1 MQTNALTPDKEEY
14 DEAPARLRGDLW
26 GNDAIVLS
34 SCYQFTIKRQNK
46 LYNRLCQLI
55 FQSSLACF
63 GSMARGS
70 RAGVSVQWH
79 SEKTVSKSHCTVHV
93 VSQYYVCA

>member
-1 MQTNALTPDKEEY
+1 MNWQRTIQTNALTPDKEEY

-26 GNDAIVLS
+26 GNVEIVLS

-46 LYNRLCQLI
+46 LYNRLCKLI

-63 GSMARGS
+63 GSMAQES
-70 RAGVSVQWH
+70 KAGVSMVL
-79 SEKTVSKSHCTVHV
+79 
-93 VSQYYVCA
+93 